1 MNLLK
6 NKSLLR
12 NLLKQGDYWNA
23 MNGGVSMTSY
33 KTYKTNEGYIIEI
46 SAPTVSPES
55 FNIILNFNHL
65 IVYTL
70 FKGESHGENN
80 MIPMFSK
87 SFELPGDTDSN
98 NIDAIFENS
107 KLKIVVPF
115 KTDLDQYK
123 RRIDIKAR

>member
-6 NKSLLR
+6 NRNLLR

-33 KTYKTNEGYIIEI
+33 KTYKTSEAFIIEI
-46 SAPTVSPES
+46 SAPTVSPDS
-55 FNIILNFNHL
+55 FNILLNINQL

-70 FKGESHGENN
+70 FKGERNMENN

-87 SFELPGDTDSN
+87 SFDLPINADTNS
-98 NIDAIFENS
+98 IDAVFEDN
-107 KLKIVVPF
+107 KLKIIVPF
-115 KTDLDQYK
+115 ITDMDKYK
-123 RRIDIKAR
+123 RKIDIKLL